1 MRSSLLLFIGTFISS
16 LLLTPFVRQQAI
28 RRGVFDH
35 PDEERRVHKAPM
47 PRLGGVAIYLAVLLG
62 CIVYAGYAHAWDSVW
77 KVLLPA
83 TLIFLLGVADDLVGV
98 SERLKLLVPACG
110 AALLYAFGYRITTV
124 LLLPEVAFA
133 VPGWLSFLLTMIWL
147 VGLTNAFNLIDGVD
161 GLAVGVSA
169 IAMIAVLVCS
179 ILLGKH
185 ESGLLAAIL
194 LGALLGFLPYNFH
207 PATIFLGDS
216 GSLLIGFLTAAL
228 LLIGTNE
235 QAGAVSLVSP
245 VIVGLPIVEAAVT
258 LLRRWLAGQAL
269 LPGDRGHFHHK
280 LLDRG
285 LSQRAVAVRL
295 YVVGVVFG
303 ASGLFLLKAGSTQTI
318 LLLTLLGIGIVW
330 GVRSLQYAEFR
341 RDGRAVTFPRE

>member
-16 LLLTPFVRQQAI
+16 LLLTPLVRQQAA

-62 CIVYAGYAHAWDSVW
+62 CVVYAGLAHAWDSVW
-77 KVLLPA
+77 KPLLPA

-98 SERLKLLVPACG
+98 GEWFKLLVPACS
-110 AALLYAFGYRITTV
+110 AALLYAMGYRITTV
-124 LLLPEVAFA
+124 WLLPEVAFS
-133 VPGWLSFLLTMIWL
+133 VPGWLSFLLTLIWL

-161 GLAVGVSA
+161 GLAVGSSA
-169 IAMIAVLVCS
+169 IAILAVLVCS
-179 ILLGKH
+179 LLLGKR

-216 GSLLIGFLTAAL
+216 GSLLIGFLTGAL
-228 LLIGTNE
+228 LLIGTQE
-235 QAGAVSLVSP
+235 QVGAISPVGP
-245 VIVGLPIVEAAVT
+245 VIVGLPIVESAVT

-295 YVVGVVFG
+295 YVVGIVFA
-303 ASGLFLLKAGSTQTI
+303 ASGLLLLKAGIPLTI
-318 LLLTLLGIGIVW
+318 LMLTLLGVGIVW
-330 GVRSLQYAEFR
+330 GVRSLRYTEFR
-341 RDGRAVTFPRE
+341 RD